1 MSMETK
7 CALTYPRKILKYL
20 SNTKKALQT
29 HSGLLQSK
37 RGPFPEMVDPCQF
50 PSMIIKKC
58 PLETKSLKS
67 ANQLKR
73 ARENLRTG
81 IQIIQDVHVHT
92 CTLSKS
98 ELPPSFSQ
106 K

>member
-1 MSMETK
+1 
-7 CALTYPRKILKYL
+7 
-20 SNTKKALQT
+20 
-29 HSGLLQSK
+29 
-37 RGPFPEMVDPCQF
+37 MVDPCQF

-98 ELPPSFSQ
+98 EYLPVLVRSSVLRDCPVETVSCGHVTQ
-106 K
+106 GHLPTDQCGLLYELH